1 MPVLHI
7 GNSVPRGLAPDVPTI
22 DESFTPDRL
31 LAAVRALLRGG
42 DPCSPRSPLMA
53 DRPPHILVVD
63 DEGALRA
70 LVVRAL
76 RIEYEVTEAVDG
88 DEAWAL
94 AQRIP
99 FDLVVTDNRM
109 PGMSGTQLAGRLQT
123 IHPLL
128 PVLHLSGSHG
138 MGEATMP
145 DVPTLFKPFE
155 IDDLLAAVRA
165 LLPTRPVP

>member
-1 MPVLHI
+1 MTA
-7 GNSVPRGLAPDVPTI
+7 G
-22 DESFTPDRL
+22 
-31 LAAVRALLRGG
+31 
-42 DPCSPRSPLMA
+42 
-53 DRPPHILVVD
+53 RPPRILVVD
-63 DEGALRA
+63 DERALRS

-76 RIEYEVTEAVDG
+76 RIDYDVTEAGDG

-94 AQRIP
+94 AQRTP

-138 MGEATMP
+138 MGEPTTP

-165 LLPTRPVP
+165 LLPTRPVL